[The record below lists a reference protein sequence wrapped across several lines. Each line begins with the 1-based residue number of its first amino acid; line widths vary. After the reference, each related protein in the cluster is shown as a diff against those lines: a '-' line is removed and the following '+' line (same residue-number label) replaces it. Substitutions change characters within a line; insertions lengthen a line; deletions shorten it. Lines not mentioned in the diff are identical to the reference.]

1 MRFLT
6 TDICFFICSAVIVAC
21 CLIFYYTHRKRG
33 RESGRIFE
41 LLLFNMLSTSA
52 VSILATGMNPLVS
65 AEGGVFNAFQNF
77 FQTIYFALHTLL
89 APLFALYVVM
99 VNNWGENRSAREILW
114 FLSPAL
120 LLEIFVLANP
130 ATHLIFYYQDNV
142 LFTRGPLELF
152 IYAEAAGYTA
162 FAVGQ
167 LLVYRRVLARATAF
181 ALWLFIAAS
190 LVGVLVQFFWPWL
203 KIELFFE
210 SVSLLGIMLLVE
222 VENGNGDSALGVYN
236 RRAFIADGECFAR
249 LNRRYSAVLFHFVD
263 FGNFR
268 AAFESEE
275 LEKAL
280 RNAVFRILRNSSGT
294 LYRVSQDKVVVLS
307 PFSREKAERFA
318 SKCVAALSGREFRI
332 GDIPI
337 SVKME
342 SAVLEFPGMF
352 SPRTLLDLDA
362 GETPVA
368 CSDRLERE
376 SALERAFRNGEFEIL
391 YQPIWNAETS
401 LFDSAEIR
409 LAFKAELGEFS
420 PEKFLSLAERMGF
433 ANDFHR
439 TILEKI
445 CRFASRRNLLDRGI
459 RKIHLHLGRRPLFS
473 ESVCHTLAEIPERY
487 GLSADLFEWE
497 LLDPSLL
504 ENAVA
509 NENFKKWRNAGFS
522 FSAGS
527 SACVN
532 VARFSAGD
540 FGTVKFDWNE
550 DAFFLKISDA
560 LRKMNV
566 DILQRGVDTRE
577 RLDACLK
584 TGRNLLFGNFSKP
597 LREDAFLDFLKE
609 RNDPSRREALP

>member
-1 MRFLT
+1 
-6 TDICFFICSAVIVAC
+6 
-21 CLIFYYTHRKRG
+21 
-33 RESGRIFE
+33 
-41 LLLFNMLSTSA
+41 MLATSA

-89 APLFALYVVM
+89 APLFAL
-99 VNNWGENRSAREILW
+99 
-114 FLSPAL
+114 
-120 LLEIFVLANP
+120 
-130 ATHLIFYYQDNV
+130 
-142 LFTRGPLELF
+142 
-152 IYAEAAGYTA
+152 
-162 FAVGQ
+162 
-167 LLVYRRVLARATAF
+167 
-181 ALWLFIAAS
+181 WLFIAAS

-203 KIELFFE
+203 KLELFLE
-210 SVSLLGIMLLVE
+210 SVSLLGVMLLVE
-222 VENGNGDSALGVYN
+222 MENGNGD
-236 RRAFIADGECFAR
+236 
-249 LNRRYSAVLFHFVD
+249 SAVLFHFVD
-263 FGNFR
+263 FGDFR
-268 AAFESEE
+268 VEFKSEE

-294 LYRVSQDKVVVLS
+294 LYRVSQDKVAVLS
-307 PFSREKAERFA
+307 PLSREKAERFA

-342 SAVLEFPGMF
+342 SAVLEFPGTF
-352 SPRTLLDLDA
+352 SPRTLLALDA

-368 CSDRLERE
+368 CSDRLDRE

-391 YQPIWNAETS
+391 YLPIWNAETL
-401 LFDSAEIR
+401 LFDSTEIR
-409 LAFKAELGEFS
+409 VDFKAELGAFS
-420 PEKFLSLAERMGF
+420 PEKFLSLAERNGF

-445 CRFASRRNLLDRGI
+445 CRFASLRNLLDCGI

-473 ESVCHTLAEIPERY
+473 ESVCQTLAEIPERY

-509 NENFKKWRNAGFS
+509 NENFKKWREAGFS
-522 FSAGS
+522 FSMGS
-527 SACVN
+527 SACIN
-532 VARFSAGD
+532 VARFAAGD
-540 FGTVKFDWNE
+540 FKTVKFDWNE
-550 DAFFLKISDA
+550 GAFFLKISDA

-577 RLDACLK
+577 RLAACLK
-584 TGRNLLFGNFSKP
+584 TGRNLLLGNFSKP
-597 LREDAFLDFLKE
+597 LREDAFLEFLKE